1 MKGGVK
7 AGGSVFQSEQA
18 LLLDSQMRL
27 LGENP

>member
-18 LLLDSQMRL
+18 LLLSLQMRL
-27 LGENP
+27 LGESP